1 MTCRSCIDD
10 SSMNYRW
17 IIDELSMMCRWF
29 IDELSMN
36 CRWIIHELSIHY
48 RWLVDDLSMV
58 CQCIFDE
65 LSMTCRGAR
74 CVHSGCRGIC
84 DRCGGVFNFL
94 VTLSI
99 HWHKCIYYMLV
110 CEDVDWCMQF
120 ASWFWSWFLQFLSIL
135 QNACC
140 CWIVE
145 ISYWFLYRLFRNSIV
160 VYVFIDFL
168 SFLIECCLHHF
179 LRDHREMVVGC

>member
-1 MTCRSCIDD
+1 
-10 SSMNYRW
+10 
-17 IIDELSMMCRWF
+17 MMCRWF

-36 CRWIIHELSIHY
+36 RRWITHELSTHY

-74 CVHSGCRGIC
+74 CAHSGCRGVC
-84 DRCGGVFNFL
+84 DRCGGVFHFL

-179 LRDHREMVVGC
+179 LRDHREMVVGCWKWLFCLLNHTCNNRMIRLS

>member
-1 MTCRSCIDD
+1 MTYRWIIDD
-10 SSMNYRW
+10 LSMSSRW

-36 CRWIIHELSIHY
+36 CRCIIHELSIHY

-74 CVHSGCRGIC
+74 CAHSGCRGVC

-120 ASWFWSWFLQFLSIL
+120 ASWFWSWFLHFCQFCRMHVVVGSSMFRIAFCIDYLGFLSLCMFSLISL
-135 QNACC
+135 VFWSNA
-140 CWIVE
+140 
-145 ISYWFLYRLFRNSIV
+145 
-160 VYVFIDFL
+160 VYTIF
-168 SFLIECCLHHF
+168 
-179 LRDHREMVVGC
+179 